1 MERVN
6 KIEQEISGSSFVQQ
20 GFSESNVTLR
30 DEVIL
35 VAERYASELI
45 SLKKKEAVI
54 HIDEIASGVAKFYE
68 KVRKIIDWKD
78 DNALRRGAIE
88 RILKRILFPKMA
100 GFSSKGHNT
109 KELAQTITDELVRGG
124 HLPNHEIPQSRV
136 NIVSIAL
143 QKYLFFLEHVYSS
156 SGVIDVKKKND
167 LSMFIIEIAACEM
180 EEILTRP
187 VKEYGVMNAMTKILE
202 ERIEITP
209 EGKISESEKHDL
221 IRISVERRLY
231 HLDDN
236 YVTYLYLKNK
246 YPQWS
251 DPNQEEMKWF
261 AENLASIRESS
272 HEYINKKIN
281 KEFEGI
287 ADQVSTVFML
297 FDDVLGGLKDN
308 PEGIKESIENRGKF
322 QSLLTDAYNKRHS
335 TLKTRLK
342 NSAIFSTLSVFV
354 SNFATFYLIEVPVAH
369 LFYEEFNLLATIVDF
384 ILPTLVM
391 FLLVIFI
398 KAPKEDNIE
407 KVMEVTDNLLYK
419 DQEYD
424 RYEINVEEKKLTSGR
439 IFINIIYAISTIL
452 TLFGIGYV
460 FYIAKLPM
468 TSVIYDTF
476 TITLTIYAAVIVRK
490 ESRELYV
497 GDDRNFQDFLFD
509 IMTVPLAKVGQL
521 LSRKWKEYN
530 VVAIATNFLIEIPLV
545 TMLDF
550 VEDWSKFIRER
561 KSELR

>member
-1 MERVN
+1 MEIVN
-6 KIEQEISGSSFVQQ
+6 TIKPETLGSSFVEK
-20 GFSESNVTLR
+20 GFSTSDTALR
-30 DEVIL
+30 DEIVLI
-35 VAERYASELI
+35 AERYSNELI
-45 SLKKKEAVI
+45 SLRKKESVI
-54 HIDEIASGVAKFYE
+54 NVDEIASGVAKFYE

-78 DNALRRGAIE
+78 DNALRRGATE
-88 RILKRILFPKMA
+88 RILKRILFPNMV
-100 GFSSKGHNT
+100 GFSSKGHDT
-109 KELAQTITDELVRGG
+109 KELAQTITEELVRGG

-136 NIVSIAL
+136 DIVSVAL
-143 QKYLFFLEHVYSS
+143 QKYLFFLDHIYSS
-156 SGVIDVKKKND
+156 SGIIDVKKKND
-167 LSMFIIEIAACEM
+167 LSTFVIEIAACEM

-202 ERIEITP
+202 ERIKITP
-209 EGKISESEKHDL
+209 EGAINKNEKRDF
-221 IRISVERRLY
+221 IRISVQRRLY

-236 YVTYLYLKNK
+236 YVTYLYLKIK
-246 YPQWS
+246 YPQFQNPS
-251 DPNQEEMKWF
+251 QEEMKWF
-261 AENLASIRESS
+261 ADNIISIKEGS
-272 HEYINKKIN
+272 HEYINNKII

-297 FDDVLGGLKDN
+297 LDDVFESLKDN
-308 PEGIKESIENRGKF
+308 PEGIKEAIEDRGRF
-322 QSLLTDAYNKRHS
+322 QSLLTDAYDKRHA

-354 SNFATFYLIEVPVAH
+354 SNFATFYLIEVPVAR
-369 LFYEEFNLLATIVDF
+369 LFYEEFNTLATIVDF

-398 KAPKEDNIE
+398 KAPDEDNIE
-407 KVMEVTDNLLYK
+407 KVLDVTINLLHK

-424 RYEINVEEKKLTSGR
+424 TYEINIEEKKLSFGR
-439 IFINIIYAISTIL
+439 ILINIVYAISTIL
-452 TLFGIGYV
+452 TLVGIGFV

-490 ESRELYV
+490 ESKELYV

-509 IMTVPLAKVGQL
+509 MITVPIAKVGQL

-530 VVAIATNFLIEIPLV
+530 VVAIATNFLIEVPLV

-550 VEDWSKFIRER
+550 IEDWGKFIRER